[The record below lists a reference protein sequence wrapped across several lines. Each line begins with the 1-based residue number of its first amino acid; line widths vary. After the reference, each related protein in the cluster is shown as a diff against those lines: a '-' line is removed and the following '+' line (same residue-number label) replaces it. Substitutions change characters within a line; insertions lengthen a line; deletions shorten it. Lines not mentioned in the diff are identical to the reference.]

1 MSNYEK
7 ACYIVGRLQ
16 AIFLEMQALNTE
28 KEELEAKIRE
38 LESRPVEVAVADN
51 SKEIEELKAAV
62 KELETKYYDIVERK
76 AQSEREYNDAI
87 SIIKAEH
94 ELKK

>member
-16 AIFLEMQALNTE
+16 AIFLEVQTLNAE

-51 SKEIEELKAAV
+51 SEEIEKLKEAV
-62 KELETKYYDIVERK
+62 KEIETKYYDIVEQK